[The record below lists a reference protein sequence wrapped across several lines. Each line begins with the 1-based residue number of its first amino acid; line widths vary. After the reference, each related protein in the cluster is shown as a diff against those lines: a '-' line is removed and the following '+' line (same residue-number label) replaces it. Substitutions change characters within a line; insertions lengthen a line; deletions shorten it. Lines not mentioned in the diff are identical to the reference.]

1 MECHNFEKCSDY
13 FELTVTAFQNSILI
27 NFHFFLNKKK
37 AEMQQF
43 RLQMSETGLH
53 EFNICPSV
61 LLIYTYAC
69 HSSSHFPG
77 LVNHTMG
84 PKLIYTHTDL

>member
-1 MECHNFEKCSDY
+1 
-13 FELTVTAFQNSILI
+13 
-27 NFHFFLNKKK
+27 
-37 AEMQQF
+37 MQQF